1 MVFMSTSSDRD
12 LPQPPWSSLRER
24 PPARPPITRESI
36 VDAAL
41 RIVDAEGLDALSMRH
56 IGTELHCQASALY
69 AHVSGKP
76 ELLQLLIDHVV
87 GEVEVPDPDPERW
100 QEQIKDV
107 MRGYRAVLIAH
118 GDLAGASLANIPT
131 GHNTML
137 ATDRMIAI
145 LLAGGLP
152 NEVVA
157 YAIDVLPQFVTVS
170 SYEYGLFA
178 RRLQTDPEYF
188 DRLNE
193 YFASL
198 PAERFPNIHRLL
210 PQLAAPDDSPEQ
222 RFEFG
227 LDMLVRGIAAM
238 AVA

>member
-1 MVFMSTSSDRD
+1 MVFMSTPSG

-24 PPARPPITRESI
+24 RPARPPITRDSI

-41 RIVDAEGLDALSMRH
+41 RIVDADGLDALSMRR
-56 IGTELHCQASALY
+56 IGNELRCQASALY

-76 ELLQLLIDHVV
+76 ELLQLLIDRMA
-87 GEVEVPDPDPERW
+87 GEVDVPDPDPERW

-107 MRGYRAVLIAH
+107 MRAFRLVLLRH

-145 LLAGGLP
+145 LLAGRLP
-152 NEVVA
+152 KQVVA

-170 SYEYGLFA
+170 AYEHSLFA

-198 PAERFPNIHRLL
+198 PPERFPNVHAIL
-210 PQLAAPDDSPEQ
+210 PQLAAPEDSPED

-227 LDMLVRGIAAM
+227 LDMLVRGIAAT
-238 AVA
+238 AVT